1 MTQRTRTTRS
11 RYFKQ
16 DWTPGATVRV
26 GFMTLQVVRKVP
38 TPGDH
43 EPDVYHLLS
52 NDKPYTFQPHLGLRA
67 GWDAGR

>member
-1 MTQRTRTTRS
+1 MTHRTRS
-11 RYFKQ
+11 RSRNYFKQ
-16 DWTPGATVRV
+16 DWTPGATVKV

>member
-1 MTQRTRTTRS
+1 MTHRTRS
-11 RYFKQ
+11 RSRNYFKQ

-26 GFMTLQVVRKVP
+26 GFMTLTVVKKVP

-52 NDKPYTFQPHLGLRA
+52 NNKPYTFQPHLGLRA